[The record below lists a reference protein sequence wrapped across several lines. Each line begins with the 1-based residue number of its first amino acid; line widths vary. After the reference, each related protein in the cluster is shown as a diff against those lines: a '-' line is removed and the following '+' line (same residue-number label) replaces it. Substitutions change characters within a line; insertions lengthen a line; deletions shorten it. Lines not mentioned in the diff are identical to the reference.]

1 MDLNKRM
8 ARLNT
13 FIGRMPQLPP
23 TVTKV
28 IKICNDMN
36 ASPTDISR
44 IISLDPVLTGKVL
57 RLINSAYYGLV
68 HEISSIVR
76 AIIMLGM
83 NTVKNLALSTA
94 VLSGLKKTDNSK
106 ALDMD
111 EFWRHC
117 LGVGVIS
124 KLIAKSRGVGQNRL
138 EEYFIA
144 GLLHDIGKIPLNSLF
159 PEEYSEV
166 IALSREEGAPFY
178 VSENEILEIDHSAV
192 GEMIM
197 KNWNLRAEITDAITH
212 HHSLDLYKG
221 GNTEILHTVALANYF
236 TNYMKI
242 GFSGD
247 SSPEE
252 MAPEIMRSL
261 GIDLDYLEKIEDMV
275 YEEIE
280 KAQVFL
286 KVA

>member
-8 ARLNT
+8 ARLNI
-13 FIGRMPQLPP
+13 FIGKMPQLPP

-28 IKICNDMN
+28 IEICNDMN
-36 ASPTDISR
+36 SSPTDISR

-94 VLSGLKKTDNSK
+94 VLSGLKKSDDSI
-106 ALDMD
+106 ALDMED
-111 EFWRHC
+111 FWRHC

-124 KLIAKSRGVGQNRL
+124 KLIASHRGVGQNRL

-159 PEEYSEV
+159 PDEYKEV
-166 IALSREEGAPFY
+166 VALSGKAGRAFY
-178 VSENEILEIDHSAV
+178 QYEYDAMEIDHSTV
-192 GEMIM
+192 GAMIM
-197 KNWNLRAEITDAITH
+197 KSWNLRAEITDTITH
-212 HHSLDLYKG
+212 HHTLDLYEG
-221 GNTEILHTVALANYF
+221 EHRGILYTVALANYF
-236 TNYMKI
+236 TNHLRI

-247 SSPEE
+247 ANPEE
-252 MAPEIMRSL
+252 IAPEIMDHL
-261 GIDLDYLEKIEDMV
+261 GIELDYLEKIEDMV
-275 YEEIE
+275 YEEID

-286 KVA
+286 NVA

>member
-1 MDLNKRM
+1 MELKKRM
-8 ARLNT
+8 VRLDI
-13 FIGRMPQLPP
+13 FIGKMPQLPP

-28 IKICNDMN
+28 IEICNNMH

-94 VLSGLKKTDNSK
+94 VLSGLKKSDASS
-106 ALDMD
+106 ALNMD
-111 EFWRHC
+111 DFWLHC

-124 KLIAKSRGVGQNRL
+124 KLLATSRGVGQNHL

-159 PEEYSEV
+159 PDEYSE
-166 IALSREEGAPFY
+166 IISLAGKEKRPFY
-178 VSENEILEIDHSAV
+178 ICENKALEIDHSAV
-192 GEMIM
+192 GKMVM
-197 KNWNLRAEITDAITH
+197 KNWKLRAEITDTVTH

-221 GNTEILHTVALANYF
+221 KNREILYTVTLANYF
-236 TNYMKI
+236 SNRLKI

-247 SSPEE
+247 ANPEE
-252 MAPEIMRSL
+252 PAPEIMQYL

-275 YEEIE
+275 YEEID

-286 KVA
+286 KVS